1 MVVRCTGAG
10 AGAEVL
16 MAGRAVAPEEG
27 RAAGRDDM
35 LGARPPTRPPE
46 RPASAASMGEKVS
59 ARARK
64 TDIAGFFQ
72 SVAAIVTDGEAMAV
86 GLATMGVIGTKA
98 MGESI
103 KIAAICEL
111 VDEWG
116 DTWWKVERVAVCV
129 WCLRARG
136 FFFSSRLLFLF
147 FFFL

>member
-116 DTWWKVERVAVCV
+116 DTWWTTH
-129 WCLRARG
+129 
-136 FFFSSRLLFLF
+136 LFLF

>member
-98 MGESI
+98 MGEST

-111 VDEWG
+111 VVMKG
-116 DTWWKVERVAVCV
+116 VISGGPFFKV
-129 WCLRARG
+129 
-136 FFFSSRLLFLF
+136 LLFA
-147 FFFL
+147 

>member
-1 MVVRCTGAG
+1 
-10 AGAEVL
+10 

-111 VDEWG
+111 VDERG
-116 DTWWKVERVAVCV
+116 DTWWTVVMLISE
-129 WCLRARG
+129 
-136 FFFSSRLLFLF
+136 
-147 FFFL
+147 